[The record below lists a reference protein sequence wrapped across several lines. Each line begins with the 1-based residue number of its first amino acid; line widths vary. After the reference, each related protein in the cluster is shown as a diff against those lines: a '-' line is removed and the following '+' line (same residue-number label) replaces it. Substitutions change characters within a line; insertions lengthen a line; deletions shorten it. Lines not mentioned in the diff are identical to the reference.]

1 MVQVVRKEEQ
11 MRKQVA
17 SLVAIAVISACTV
30 LAAQTPQ
37 SGPETYEWS
46 GQLVS
51 LDENTRTVTIKARLV
66 DQEGVADLKQF
77 KAGQRVTLWWSG
89 SDKYA
94 DGIRR
99 VMPSP
104 GSLKEAERFHLP
116 VELVSTEAPNQYVT
130 FRLRIPTATITTLK
144 TVKSG
149 EWVTVNASHRPAGEA
164 DAVVSIRPY
173 VMTSAATSD
182 QTRRQTMWL
191 E

>member
-1 MVQVVRKEEQ
+1 
-11 MRKQVA
+11 MRKPVA
-17 SLVAIAVISACTV
+17 SLIAIAVISACTV

-37 SGPETYEWS
+37 SGTETYEWS
-46 GQLVS
+46 GELVS

-77 KAGQRVTLWWSG
+77 KAGERVTLWWSG

-104 GSLKEAERFHLP
+104 GSRKEAERFHLP
-116 VELVSTEAPNQYVT
+116 VEVVSAEAPNQYVT
-130 FRLRIPTATITTLK
+130 FRLRIPTAAITTLK

-149 EWVTVNASHRPAGEA
+149 EWVTVSASHRPSGEA

-173 VMTSAATSD
+173 VMTSAAKGDGARS
-182 QTRRQTMWL
+182 
-191 E
+191 